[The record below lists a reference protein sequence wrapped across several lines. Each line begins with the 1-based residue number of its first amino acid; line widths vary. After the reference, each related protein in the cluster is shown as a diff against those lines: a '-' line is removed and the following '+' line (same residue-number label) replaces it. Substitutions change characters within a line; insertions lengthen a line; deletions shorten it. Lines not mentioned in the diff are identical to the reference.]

1 MRNEIRGH
9 QKNLNGDI
17 SVAVGDCES
26 QLNKRIDSIQS
37 SSQTLVRD
45 GRIVTL
51 GERVDEIERVLEKLN
66 ASNESIKNL
75 EKRLN
80 ESFVSFGDLDKHC
93 KSVLNQLVEMKA
105 ELDRGMS
112 VYGRRDLTSLDAMVK
127 HEFSLHKN
135 SLMADIRESSAQYI
149 SR

>member
-1 MRNEIRGH
+1 MKR
-9 QKNLNGDI
+9 DI

-37 SSQTLVRD
+37 SIQKLVRD

-51 GERVDEIERVLEKLN
+51 GERVDEIERVLKKLN
-66 ASNESIKNL
+66 ASNESIGNL

-80 ESFVSFGDLDKHC
+80 RSFVPFDDFDKHS

-105 ELDRGMS
+105 DLDRGMS
-112 VYGRRDLTSLDAMVK
+112 VYGRRVPTSLDAMVK
-127 HEFSLHKN
+127 HEFCLHKN
-135 SLMADIRESSAQYI
+135 SLMADVQESSAIYI
-149 SR
+149 SRLE